1 MVHARVR
8 LPGTLNRARRV
19 PGNNTKTTME
29 NLHVLR
35 VSYNAASWS
44 ITITS
49 DRFGQRI
56 VIPKDFAMSRH
67 IAEQA
72 AKHLA
77 SIGYNILGTAEGK
90 DHDYVITDTFTALKK

>member
-1 MVHARVR
+1 
-8 LPGTLNRARRV
+8 
-19 PGNNTKTTME
+19 ME

-35 VSYNAASWS
+35 VSYNAATSR

-56 VIPKDFAMSRH
+56 VIPKDFGMSRH

-72 AKHLA
+72 AQHLA
-77 SIGYNILGTAEGK
+77 TMGYSILGTAEGK
-90 DHDYVITDTFTALKK
+90 GHDYVITDTFKALKK